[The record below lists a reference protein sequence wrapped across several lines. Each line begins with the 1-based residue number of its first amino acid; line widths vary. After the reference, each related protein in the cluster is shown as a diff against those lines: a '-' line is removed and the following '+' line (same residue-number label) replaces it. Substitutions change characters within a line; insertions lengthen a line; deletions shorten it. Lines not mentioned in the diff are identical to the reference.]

1 MKLENL
7 VQESNLKKRK
17 RLIVMITENQLK
29 QVVDV
34 ILLNE
39 GKNLINKTQLFKILK
54 NEKK

>member
-1 MKLENL
+1 MKLTKL
-7 VQESNLKKRK
+7 AQESVPQKRK

>member
-1 MKLENL
+1 MKLTKL
-7 VQESNLKKRK
+7 VQESVPQKRK

>member
-7 VQESNLKKRK
+7 VQESNPKKRK

>member
-1 MKLENL
+1 MKLTNL
-7 VQESNLKKRK
+7 AKESVPKKKK

-54 NEKK
+54 N